1 MSVPKVIH
9 YCWFGKGEMPAL
21 AKKCIKSW
29 KKYCPDY
36 KIVCHNED
44 NFDITQNRYARE
56 AYDAK
61 KWAFVSD
68 YVRLKVLYDEGGIY
82 LDTDVE
88 LIKPLDKLIED
99 GGYMGFDDN
108 GSVSTGLGFACEKG
122 NELIGRILADY
133 DDIPFILPD
142 GSYDITP
149 CPDRNTLVMKR
160 LGLDTESKDNEQ
172 VFMGLRFL
180 PEEYLCPMKYYT
192 GKKIIT
198 KNTYSIHHFCA
209 SWISARAKRTLFVKR
224 IVGVRMYNK
233 LYGKFLHKF
242 KWLEW

>member
-1 MSVPKVIH
+1 MSIPKVIH
-9 YCWFGKGEMPAL
+9 YCWFGKGKMPSIAER
-21 AKKCIKSW
+21 CIKSW
-29 KKYCPDY
+29 KKYCPEY
-36 KIVCHNED
+36 EIVCHSEE
-44 NFDITQNRYARE
+44 NFDISENRYAKE

-68 YVRLKVLYDEGGIY
+68 YVRLKVLFEEGGVY

-88 LIKPLDKLIED
+88 LIKPLDPLLEG

-108 GSVSTGLGFACEKG
+108 GLISTGLGFACEKG
-122 NELIGRILADY
+122 NALVGRLLEDY
-133 DDIPFILPD
+133 KDIPFLLPD

-149 CPDRNTLVMKR
+149 CPDRNTKTMEK
-160 LGLDTESKDNEQ
+160 LGLDTSATSGT
-172 VFMGLRFL
+172 FMGIRIL
-180 PEEYLCPMKYYT
+180 PEDYLCPVKYYT
-192 GKKIIT
+192 GKKKIT

-209 SWISARAKRTLFVKR
+209 SWTSKAAKRTLFVKR
-224 IVGVRMYNK
+224 IVGVKLYDK

>member
-1 MSVPKVIH
+1 MSIPKKIH
-9 YCWFGKGEMPAL
+9 YCWFGGKELPKL

-36 KIVCHNED
+36 EIICWTEE
-44 NFDITQNRYARE
+44 NFDLNQNRYAKE

-68 YVRLKVLYDEGGIY
+68 YVRLKVVCDEGGIY

-88 LIKPLDKLIED
+88 IIKSIDDFLNYS
-99 GGYMGFDDN
+99 GFMGFDEK
-108 GSVSTGLGFACEKG
+108 GIIATGLGFGTEKG
-122 NELIGRILADY
+122 NKIIAAMLRDY

-142 GSYDITP
+142 GSYDLTP
-149 CPDRNTLVMKR
+149 CPDRNTETLVS
-160 LGLDTESKDNEQ
+160 LGMDVKNTDQIFEG
-172 VFMGLRFL
+172 MRFL
-180 PEEYLCPMKYYT
+180 PQEYLCPMDYYT
-192 GKKIIT
+192 GKKTIT
-198 KNTYSIHHFCA
+198 EKTRSIHHYCA
-209 SWISARAKRTLFVKR
+209 SWTSKKTKRTTRIKR
-224 IVGVRMYNK
+224 IIGVKMYDK